1 MGEGT
6 GMRRVLL
13 VAVAVGFAL
22 ALSGCSSVS
31 NIFGSKSKSED
42 DLPERPAGE
51 LYNEGLANLQRGK
64 LKDAS
69 KSFEE
74 VDRQYP
80 YTEAA
85 RKAQVMMAFAAYR
98 RGDYDTAI
106 TAANRYLSLY
116 PGTPDAAYAQYIIG
130 QSYYHQMPVVTRD
143 QEATKKAMNA
153 MQEII
158 NNYPDSV
165 YANDARQKYAEARD
179 QLAGK
184 EMQIGR
190 YYQERREYVAAI
202 NRFKVV
208 VIEFPTTR
216 HVEEALYRLTET
228 NMAMGLT
235 TEAQTA
241 AAVLGHNFPNSP
253 WYKDAYN
260 LLASGGLSPEEN
272 KGSWISRAF
281 KVVTG

>member
-6 GMRRVLL
+6 GMRRALL
-13 VAVAVGFAL
+13 VAVAVGFAV

-31 NIFGSKSKSED
+31 NIFGSKSKSEE

-51 LYNEGLANLQRGK
+51 LYNEGLAAMQRGK

-80 YTEAA
+80 YTENA

-130 QSYYHQMPVVTRD
+130 QSYYHQMPEVTRD
-143 QEATKKAMNA
+143 QDATKKAMNS

-165 YANDARQKYAEARD
+165 YANDARQKFAEARD

-202 NRFKVV
+202 NRFKIVV
-208 VIEFPTTR
+208 TEYPTTR
-216 HVEEALYRLTET
+216 HVEEALYRLAET
-228 NMAMGLT
+228 NMAMGIT

-253 WYKDAYN
+253 WYKDAYK

-272 KGSWISRAF
+272 KGSWISKAF
-281 KVVTG
+281 KIVTG